1 MGVAAGGYESLFR
14 ALFQLT
20 NLVGAVVTMPH
31 KVSTVAL
38 LDEYTDAVRIAGSC
52 NAVIRAPD
60 GKLVGDM
67 FDGAGFVRGLM
78 RKSFV
83 CKGASC
89 LVVGAGGVGSAIAA
103 ALAQAGVASIACYD
117 TNPSASEGLRK
128 RLSQNY
134 PDVQVEVRPPRPAG
148 YDLAVNATPL
158 GMSLGDPLPMDIA
171 DIGPTTF
178 VGEVVMK
185 QEITPLL
192 HAARM
197 RGLPDA
203 GRHRHVVRADSAV
216 PRVLRSRHRG
226 TRGVEG
232 ARAPGLIHKDASPH
246 WETGNEK
253 KAAIGNEET
262 SSNHACPGRTR
273 GIHGR

>member
-1 MGVAAGGYESLFR
+1 MIYNPFFEHRDIDAVVVPMGVAAGGYASVLKAMFE
-14 ALFQLT
+14 LT
-20 NLVGAVVTMPH
+20 NFVGAVVTMPH

-52 NAVIRAPD
+52 NAVIRGPD
-60 GKLVGDM
+60 GTLVGDM
-67 FDGAGFVRGLM
+67 FDGAGFVRGLT

-117 TNPSASEGLRK
+117 TNPSASEGLRR

-134 PDVQVEVRPPRPAG
+134 PDIQVEVRPPRPAG

-171 DIGPTTF
+171 DLGPTTF

-185 QEITPLL
+185 QEVTPLL
-192 HAARM
+192 QAARM
-197 RGLPDA
+197 RGCPTQVGTDMLFEQIPLYLEFFGLATAEPDEL
-203 GRHRHVVRADSAV
+203 RA
-216 PRVLRSRHRG
+216 L
-226 TRGVEG
+226 
-232 ARAPGLIHKDASPH
+232 ARLA
-246 WETGNEK
+246 
-253 KAAIGNEET
+253 
-262 SSNHACPGRTR
+262 
-273 GIHGR
+273 